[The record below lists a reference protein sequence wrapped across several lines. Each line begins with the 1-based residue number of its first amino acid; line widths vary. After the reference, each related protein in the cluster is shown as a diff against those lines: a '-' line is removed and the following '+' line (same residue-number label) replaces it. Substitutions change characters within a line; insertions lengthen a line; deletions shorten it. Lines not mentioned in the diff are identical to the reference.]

1 MVMRG
6 RWIPVLTLAL
16 TGAVAAPAAARDTN
30 AMTLSVGRISFEA
43 ADPLPAPAVA
53 LHATFAAEPAMQKTI
68 VATQDS
74 PTPRPVAFA
83 YSDAYHVRNKIHHVA
98 SFAMLPLFIAE
109 AYIGQKMFN
118 DPAQI
123 TPSMQ
128 HAHSGIAKGIG
139 VLFGVNSVT
148 GVWNLVEGRKDPN
161 GLMLRTIHAV
171 LMLVADAGFLATA
184 VTHPSSRNAES
195 VAIYDPKKN
204 QHMALAYASVS
215 TATVGYLIMV
225 FRH

>member
-1 MVMRG
+1 MG
-6 RWIPVLTLAL
+6 GQWIPVLTLAFL
-16 TGAVAAPAAARDTN
+16 SAAAVPASARDTS
-30 AMTLSVGRISFEA
+30 ATALSVGRITFEP
-43 ADPLPAPAVA
+43 ADPVPAPAVA
-53 LHATFAAEPAMQKTI
+53 LHATFAPEPALQKTI

-74 PTPRPVAFA
+74 PTQRPVAFE
-83 YSDAYHVRNKIHHVA
+83 YSEAYHVRNKIHHVA

-123 TPSMQ
+123 TPAMK
-128 HAHSGIAKGIG
+128 HAHGGIATGIG

-148 GVWNLVEGRKDPN
+148 GVWNLIEGRKDPN
-161 GLMLRTIHAV
+161 GLMLRTFHAV